1 MNFKRIL
8 LVAVTLLFASDLSFA
23 QSGNVDQKSYLTWTA
38 KTVTAIGKQMRQK
51 GKVGSSFALRG
62 LNTQRAINYKLRA
75 TLMTPEMIRASA
87 RFHQLRNRLTDD
99 QTRALV
105 REAEDSGDLVVMIE
119 IDPNEGSGVVPRNW
133 RVFLQPKGLRPDTDG
148 AISGIKAQHLRNVK
162 ALTGVFRRK
171 YDYDVFMVAFPL
183 VDENKKQLISPDIGA
198 IEILVGIEN
207 SEGRV
212 SWRMPESIRVK
223 IRSLSADS
231 QKEETK

>member
-1 MNFKRIL
+1 MNLKRIL
-8 LVAVTLLFASDLSFA
+8 LVAAILLFASDLSFA
-23 QSGNVDQKSYLTWTA
+23 QSGNVDQESYLTWSIKTA
-38 KTVTAIGKQMRQK
+38 NKIGKQMRQK
-51 GKVGSSFALRG
+51 GKVGSSFSLRG

-87 RFHQLRNRLTDD
+87 RFQQLRNRLTDD

-105 REAEDSGDLVVMIE
+105 KEADNSGDLVVMIE
-119 IDPNEGSGVVPRNW
+119 IDPNEGSGVVPRDW
-133 RVFLQPKGLRPDTDG
+133 RVFLQPKGQRPDTDG
-148 AISGIKAQHLRNVK
+148 AISGTKAQHLRNVK

-171 YDYDVFMVAFPL
+171 YDYDVFMVTFPL

-212 SWRMPESIRVK
+212 AWRMPESIRAK
-223 IRSLSADS
+223 IRSLSSDS
-231 QKEETK
+231 QKEDTK